1 MFHKCD
7 CVAALKNTKKQQGE
21 RNLLPS
27 IAHERTRETK
37 QEQPEGY
44 KSGSINLQVIEDRR
58 RLIHSLFQTTRD
70 KNRDT
75 LVVNHPLLTRL
86 SES

>member
-27 IAHERTRETK
+27 VAHERTRETK
-37 QEQPEGY
+37 QEQPEG
-44 KSGSINLQVIEDRR
+44 
-58 RLIHSLFQTTRD
+58 
-70 KNRDT
+70 
-75 LVVNHPLLTRL
+75 
-86 SES
+86 